1 MGSGTRRQYQN
12 NYYRKRFSSIEM
24 SSSQLGNVEK
34 SMIINGAGLVKPTSL
49 LTDIEQKNVNTS
61 SALSN
66 SLFPLSN
73 GNPSIFST
81 NTRVANSSIQAYN
94 EENIYENDDNDYH
107 HFQNH
112 IIDENAIDEI
122 NLLNNNFNK
131 SYYHNNNSGHT
142 NPYNHLYNYFGHH
155 NHQGNHS
162 AGFKTLPPIE
172 NSLTSKVHLTTILF
186 KTTKCTLFVIR
197 TFFLFTFYFSN
208 ITCMLY
214 YLM

>member
-1 MGSGTRRQYQN
+1 
-12 NYYRKRFSSIEM
+12 M
-24 SSSQLGNVEK
+24 SSSHLGNIEK

-49 LTDIEQKNVNTS
+49 LTDIEQQKGVNTTN
-61 SALSN
+61 L
-66 SLFPLSN
+66 LPFSN

-81 NTRVANSSIQAYN
+81 STRVANSSIQAYN

-131 SYYHNNNSGHT
+131 SYYHTNNTSHT

-172 NSLTSKVHLTTILF
+172 NSLTSKV
-186 KTTKCTLFVIR
+186 
-197 TFFLFTFYFSN
+197 
-208 ITCMLY
+208 
-214 YLM
+214 